1 MYKRQELGSIDW
13 FPAQGEGIGAY
24 DSFHA
29 AATALTLD
37 DFPEIVSL
45 DDGGIFAMR
54 LEEILPP
61 RPAPFEESQE
71 NVQANWEAAQTE
83 EVLTAQA
90 EAVRP
95 ALEAGESF
103 AEQGLDSIVETDQE
117 RGAFVQGTPPA
128 FMPAVFEMEPGE
140 VRIVSGF
147 GAILV
152 VRLDAIHSVEEN
164 DEVAAETTQLSREI
178 GQSVATELFNL
189 FSDDVV
195 LRSGS
200 QINQQALD
208 TVHVNFP

>member
-1 MYKRQELGSIDW
+1 
-13 FPAQGEGIGAY
+13 
-24 DSFHA
+24 
-29 AATALTLD
+29 
-37 DFPEIVSL
+37 
-45 DDGGIFAMR
+45 
-54 LEEILPP
+54 
-61 RPAPFEESQE
+61 
-71 NVQANWEAAQTE
+71 
-83 EVLTAQA
+83 
-90 EAVRP
+90 
-95 ALEAGESF
+95 
-103 AEQGLDSIVETDQE
+103 
-117 RGAFVQGTPPA
+117 
-128 FMPAVFEMEPGE
+128 MPAVFEMEPGE

-208 TVHVNFP
+208 AVHVNFP